1 MTANKCFF
9 ERIHSSNLIK
19 LRHIFDKHTLWKCHE
34 PVSYTNDTRL
44 LNIRKY
50 KFNVRI
56 RLQMSIKNSPI
67 KLTKKNY
74 FCIYL
79 YISNYEK
86 STNLNHIWRV
96 NVYIYV
102 YSHKRAKNNIIKI
115 DLCRKC
121 QFAKSNNCNNFDMSI
136 IMIFLNWQ

>member
-1 MTANKCFF
+1 MFQLRNKLINIDERINQETIDCNKCFF
-9 ERIHSSNLIK
+9 EQIHSSNLIK

-44 LNIRKY
+44 LNIRKC

-67 KLTKKNY
+67 KLIKQNY

-96 NVYIYV
+96 IYMYIHINV
-102 YSHKRAKNNIIKI
+102 S
-115 DLCRKC
+115 
-121 QFAKSNNCNNFDMSI
+121 Q
-136 IMIFLNWQ
+136 MIP